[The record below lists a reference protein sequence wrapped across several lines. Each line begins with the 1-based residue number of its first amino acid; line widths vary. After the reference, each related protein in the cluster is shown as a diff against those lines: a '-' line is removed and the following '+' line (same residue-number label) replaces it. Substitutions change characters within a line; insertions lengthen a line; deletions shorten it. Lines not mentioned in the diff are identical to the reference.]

1 MRFDLAAIESWILS
15 KANKNTS
22 DQIDT
27 RPHEAGRVEPAG
39 GRFRPVVLPPVKTF
53 CLADIQNVEGIVLAD
68 HLWLNWRQTFSTLG
82 ELQEG
87 QVVEFVATVTEYEK
101 RRYRGNRKQVAH
113 SGNGGT
119 DYRLSYPANVR
130 VIK

>member
-1 MRFDLAAIESWILS
+1 MREELKKLNGQRTVFRGTFQRYGI
-15 KANKNTS
+15 
-22 DQIDT
+22 
-27 RPHEAGRVEPAG
+27 
-39 GRFRPVVLPPVKTF
+39 RPVVLPPVKTF

-101 RRYRGNRKQVAH
+101 RRYRGNRKQVPH

-130 VIK
+130 VIQ